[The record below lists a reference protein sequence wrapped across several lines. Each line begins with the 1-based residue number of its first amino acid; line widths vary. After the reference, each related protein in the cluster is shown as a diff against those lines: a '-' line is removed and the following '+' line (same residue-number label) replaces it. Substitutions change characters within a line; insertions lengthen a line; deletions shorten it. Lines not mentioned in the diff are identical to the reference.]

1 MVDKVKRLE
10 ATLLCSSQKRNADR
24 KSSLSCV
31 SLSVFSHDINQFS
44 INSKMSDKQQLLD
57 MGFQSERVD
66 WALHATSNKGL
77 QPAMDHLVENSERP
91 IPTDWKSST
100 AAATTSANNNQDV
113 STLNIHSTALGLL
126 LLILHPLSSTQSHPL
141 SSQLFPVRR

>member
-1 MVDKVKRLE
+1 
-10 ATLLCSSQKRNADR
+10 
-24 KSSLSCV
+24 
-31 SLSVFSHDINQFS
+31 
-44 INSKMSDKQQLLD
+44 MSDKQQLLD
-57 MGFQSERVD
+57 MGFESERVD

-91 IPTDWKSST
+91 IPTDWKSS

-113 STLNIHSTALGLL
+113 STSYSLCYTQLGWLVLL

-141 SSQLFPVRR
+141 SLNSFSTTMKIKQHWQTCYQRMVNPLKMKWQPIKEKQRVSNVMIVEGS

>member
-1 MVDKVKRLE
+1 
-10 ATLLCSSQKRNADR
+10 
-24 KSSLSCV
+24 
-31 SLSVFSHDINQFS
+31 
-44 INSKMSDKQQLLD
+44 MSDKQQLLD